1 MKDVCLVLG
10 FGMGLV
16 TGVLLYRYSKETRQ
30 VVDKGEKAVKK
41 EMDMAAKKVD
51 EVAQKAKKVISKKTN
66 KK

>member
-51 EVAQKAKKVISKKTN
+51 EVTQKAKKVISKKS
-66 KK
+66 K